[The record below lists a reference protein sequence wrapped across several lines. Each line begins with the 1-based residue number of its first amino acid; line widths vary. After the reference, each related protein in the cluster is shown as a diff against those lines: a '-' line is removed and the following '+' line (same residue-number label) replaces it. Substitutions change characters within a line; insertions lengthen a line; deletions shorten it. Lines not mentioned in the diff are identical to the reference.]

1 MALETG
7 SRRSMLA
14 RVRYLGSAKDGTGH
28 WWAQR
33 LTAVAL
39 VPLSI
44 WFVASMVALTG
55 APQEDVVGWLG
66 RPLPALF
73 MILLIVAAFHHAQ
86 LGLQVVVE
94 DYVHRP
100 ALRIALLMIVKF
112 AAIGLGLAA
121 VYAVLKIA
129 FGG

>member
-1 MALETG
+1 MAGETG

-14 RVRYLGSAKDGTGH
+14 RVRYLGSAKDGTAH

-55 APQEDVVGWLG
+55 APHEDVTAWLR
-66 RPLPALF
+66 RPLPAVF
-73 MILLIVAAFHHAQ
+73 MILLVVAVFHHAQ
-86 LGLQVVVE
+86 LGLQVVIE
-94 DYVHRP
+94 DYVRRP
-100 ALRIALLMIVKF
+100 ALRVASLMIVKL
-112 AAIGLGLAA
+112 AAFGLGLAA
-121 VYAVLKIA
+121 IFAVLKIA